1 VKTNIIPFKIKNLM
15 KDVNY
20 LKELRKEITDS
31 TGIDISKKSKR
42 QASVDLRAI
51 YCRIALDN
59 TNLSDLEIATTI
71 KRSRTMVLYYGN
83 EVFPQVERT
92 NKKVFDIYLCLAEGV
107 SLKDFHKIKHI
118 NTKQRL
124 KELEAQLE
132 TIKQLNESS
141 VIDLR
146 TYIKNL

>member
-1 VKTNIIPFKIKNLM
+1 
-15 KDVNY
+15 
-20 LKELRKEITDS
+20 
-31 TGIDISKKSKR
+31 
-42 QASVDLRAI
+42 
-51 YCRIALDN
+51 
-59 TNLSDLEIATTI
+59 
-71 KRSRTMVLYYGN
+71 MVLYYGN